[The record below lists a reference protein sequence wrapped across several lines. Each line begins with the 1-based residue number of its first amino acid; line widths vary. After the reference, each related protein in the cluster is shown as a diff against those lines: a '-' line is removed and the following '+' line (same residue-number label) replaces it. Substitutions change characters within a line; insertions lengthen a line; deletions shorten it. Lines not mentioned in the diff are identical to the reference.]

1 MVNLQSLAIVIPCI
15 ENISTALPQL
25 LSITQLLPQ
34 STLHV
39 VYMGLESIQDFSVIN
54 NLVLHPSTLRGASNA
69 RNYGASFA
77 TTQYILF
84 LDSDNSIEISTDNAL
99 NLEQTLKLTPDLIIL
114 QRAEANRQIQ
124 PVLPTKY
131 NFSLHCIEWNC
142 IWRREHFLNL
152 GGFDERFGPGS
163 PTMAQTGEAFSLC
176 FKHFAIKNTHTI
188 YLPDIKVHHPS
199 LNNSHKSPQRQFQY
213 AYGSHYAAF
222 EPCLRSPSRLAVFW
236 FLRTLAGFGKDIRQ
250 APLSFRARALALYD
264 VVFGHQL
271 RAKS

>member
-1 MVNLQSLAIVIPCI
+1 MVFPISIIVPYANTEEPLEVCLNSIKHVFLEKEIIVIDMTPSKLSFRLKVKNSI
-15 ENISTALPQL
+15 QVITAPL
-25 LSITQLLPQ
+25 LS
-34 STLHV
+34 
-39 VYMGLESIQDFSVIN
+39 
-54 NLVLHPSTLRGASNA
+54 ASRA
-69 RNYGASFA
+69 RNLGAQHA
-77 TTQYILF
+77 TTPYLFF
-84 LDSDNSIEISTDNAL
+84 LDSDCTLDTFQTSLSHLHSKISQN
-99 NLEQTLKLTPDLIIL
+99 PDLIIL
-114 QRAEANRQIQ
+114 QRSEIGRKIEPAPPI
-124 PVLPTKY
+124 KY

-199 LNNSHKSPQRQFQY
+199 LDNSHKSPQRQFQY

-222 EPCLRSPSRLAVFW
+222 EPFLCSPSRLAAFW

-264 VVFGHQL
+264 VVFGHQP